1 MPPERVVFVGAVTLD
16 TIALVDHM
24 PGPDERQVA
33 EAIVQAGGG
42 PAATAA
48 VAAARLGLADVHFVG
63 VVGDD
68 EDGARAVSGLA
79 EEGVGV
85 SGVVRVPSQPTGAS
99 VVLADRSRGTRAI
112 CTRRVPGPALPVGSP
127 AEELVRTASWVH
139 VDHLGWSTVSGLLTG
154 PDSDGATYRPRLSVD
169 AGNPMP
175 GYVPRGVALDVPTDA
190 SLRARYRTADLESA
204 LARAVGDGA
213 DCVVATHGAR
223 GSVAMTADGRHASAP
238 GLSVDVVSTLGAGDV
253 FHGALLTAV
262 VRGDPLAQCLAYA
275 NAVAALS
282 CRGLD
287 GRSRI
292 PTHTETTA
300 FLSAAVP
307 VAAGA

>member
-24 PGPDERQVA
+24 PGPDERHIA
-33 EAIVQAGGG
+33 EDLVRAGGG

-63 VVGDD
+63 AVGDD
-68 EDGARAVSGLA
+68 EDGDRAVASLA

-85 SGVVRVPSQPTGAS
+85 SGVVRVPSRPTGAS
-99 VVLADRSRGTRAI
+99 VVLVDRSRGTRAI
-112 CTRRVPGPALPVGSP
+112 CTRRVPEPVLPARSP
-127 AEELVRTASWVH
+127 AVELVRTASWVH
-139 VDHLGWSTVSGLLTG
+139 VDHLGWPAVSGFPAG
-154 PDSDGATYRPRLSVD
+154 PGSEGTDHRPRLSVD
-169 AGNPMP
+169 AGNPIP
-175 GYVPRGVALDVPTDA
+175 GYHPRGVALDVPTDA
-190 SLRARYRTADLESA
+190 SLTARYGTADLETA

-213 DCVVATHGAR
+213 DCVVATRGAR
-223 GSVAMTADGRHASAP
+223 GSVALTADGRRASAP
-238 GLSVDVVSTLGAGDV
+238 GLPVDLVSTLGAGDV

-262 VRGDPLAQCLAYA
+262 VRGEPLVRCLEYA

-287 GRSRI
+287 GRSHI
-292 PTHTETTA
+292 PTHRETTA
-300 FLSAAVP
+300 FLSAAVS
-307 VAAGA
+307 AARP